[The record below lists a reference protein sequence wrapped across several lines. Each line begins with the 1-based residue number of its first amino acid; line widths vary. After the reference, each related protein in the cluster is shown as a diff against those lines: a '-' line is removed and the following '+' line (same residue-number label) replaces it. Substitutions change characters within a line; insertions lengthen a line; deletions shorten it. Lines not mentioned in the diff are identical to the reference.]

1 MLNAISPFGVARY
14 PPLYYGNSRKNTKRS
29 KRKDNW
35 MSHEQVEEGT
45 GSLVTIPEEVC
56 MNKSP
61 RMSES
66 PCLENSCC
74 TLSQEE
80 EEDEHQGKEDAR
92 EVFVSSSLQG
102 STTEQKKQPSQ
113 QTPYPRYYAF
123 LASKDSCGDKERQS
137 SFSRDLQGW
146 LLLSKI
152 KSLALE
158 FLLWYIEGVTLSPET
173 IQTIRRKMYSSC
185 HERDACVEKNK

>member
-1 MLNAISPFGVARY
+1 
-14 PPLYYGNSRKNTKRS
+14 
-29 KRKDNW
+29 

-61 RMSES
+61 SISES

-92 EVFVSSSLQG
+92 EVFVSSSLQS

-123 LASKDSCGDKERQS
+123 LASKDSCGDKERQP

-146 LLLSKI
+146 LLLSKVFI
-152 KSLALE
+152 VVVL
-158 FLLWYIEGVTLSPET
+158 YIHT
-173 IQTIRRKMYSSC
+173 Y
-185 HERDACVEKNK
+185 